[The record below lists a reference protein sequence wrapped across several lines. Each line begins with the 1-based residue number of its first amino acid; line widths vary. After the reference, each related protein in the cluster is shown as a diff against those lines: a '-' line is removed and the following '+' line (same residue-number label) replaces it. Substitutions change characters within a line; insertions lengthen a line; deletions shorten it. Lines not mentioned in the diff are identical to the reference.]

1 MHIWLSLI
9 DSKMEVG
16 TKIRKAASY
25 SANTG
30 HLGPVVI
37 GVFVWLLELLL
48 EIVVWLPT
56 SLTYRQRDDFLT
68 WLL

>member
-9 DSKMEVG
+9 DPKIEVV
-16 TKIRKAASY
+16 TEIREAVSY

-30 HLGPVVI
+30 HLGPVVTE
-37 GVFVWLLELLL
+37 VFVWLLELLL

-56 SLTYRQRDDFLT
+56 SLAYRQQDGFLV